1 MTLNLDFK
9 VDEMLSTYCVAQL
22 TRDLFAIAKF
32 LYLFIYFSFT
42 VIIPRIRSLRNTR
55 TTKGYYYML
64 IMVVVVVVVVMM
76 MMMMMMIIMIMI
88 MMAIYNLSIPVFIF
102 ISIRVG
108 KIIINDTDQRY
119 MIMIVSSEKT
129 IRHMHRD

>member
-9 VDEMLSTYCVAQL
+9 VDEMLLTYCVAQL

-64 IMVVVVVVVVMM
+64 IMVVVVVVMM
-76 MMMMMMIIMIMI
+76 MMMMMMMMIMIMI

-119 MIMIVSSEKT
+119 IS
-129 IRHMHRD
+129 